1 LWRDEALLLDMKLA
15 AGDALSFV
23 EGLDQL
29 QFNASKLHQ
38 AAVVRCLGI
47 IGEAATKVSREF
59 RDAHPEIEW
68 REIVGMRHRL
78 IHDYTE
84 VRLDIVWGVLQD
96 ELPGLIAVL
105 EPLIPPP
112 DAGP

>member
-1 LWRDEALLLDMKLA
+1 MWRDEALLLDMKLA

>member
-1 LWRDEALLLDMKLA
+1 MKLA

-23 EGLDQL
+23 EGLDQM

>member
-1 LWRDEALLLDMKLA
+1 LWRDEALLLDMRLA

-23 EGLDQL
+23 EGLDQML
-29 QFNASKLHQ
+29 FNASKLHQ

-47 IGEAATKVSREF
+47 IGEAANKVSQEF
-59 RDAHPEIEW
+59 RNAHPEIEW
-68 REIVGMRHRL
+68 RDIIGMRNRL

-84 VRLDIVWGVLQD
+84 VRLDIVWAVLQD
-96 ELPGLIAVL
+96 ELPGLIAAL

-112 DAGP
+112 DEDP